1 MNNEQTLPAGYM
13 KNRKGHL
20 VPAETVSGYDIE
32 MNDFV
37 LKHVAAARQ
46 IQEQLKAF
54 KMGVYD
60 DCYAFIDLLAEKYE
74 AKKRLGGEKG
84 NVTFSAFDGSV
95 QVTISIQDKIKM
107 GPELKIAEDLIKE
120 CVDDWSEGARKEFKA
135 IAYDAFKVDKEGNI
149 STSAILGF
157 RRNHKEVSDDPR
169 WEKGMDAIA
178 DAIMVVGSKSYLN
191 FKERNSEGKLRNIPL
206 DLAAL

>member
-1 MNNEQTLPAGYM
+1 MSNTIPTGYM

-20 VPAETVSGYDIE
+20 VPSETVSAYDVE

-37 LKHVAAARQ
+37 LKHVAAARELQ
-46 IQEQLKAF
+46 TQLKAF
-54 KMGVYD
+54 KTSVYD
-60 DCYAFIDLLAEKYE
+60 DCHAFIDLLAEKYE

-95 QVTISIQDKIKM
+95 QVTISIQDKVKM
-107 GPELKIAEDLIKE
+107 GPELKVAEDLIKE
-120 CVDDWSEGARKEFKA
+120 CVDDWSEGVRKEFKA

>member
-1 MNNEQTLPAGYM
+1 MNSAIQAQDGYM

-20 VPAETVSGYDIE
+20 VPVDSVSDYDIE
-32 MNDFV
+32 MNAFV
-37 LKHVAAARQ
+37 LKHIAAARQ
-46 IQEQLKAF
+46 IQTQLKAF
-54 KMGVYD
+54 KTSVYD
-60 DCYAFIDLLAEKYE
+60 DCHAFIDLLAEKYE
-74 AKKRLGGEKG
+74 SKKRLGGEKG

-107 GPELKIAEDLIKE
+107 GPELQIAEDLIKE
-120 CVDDWSEGARKEFKA
+120 CVDDWSEGSQKEFKA
-135 IAYDAFKVDKEGNI
+135 IAYNAFNLDKEGNI

-157 RRNHKEVSDDPR
+157 RRDHKDVSSDRR
-169 WEKGMDAIA
+169 WVKGMDAIA

-191 FKERNSEGKLRNIPL
+191 FKERNDEGKLRNIPL